1 MTAIDSHLPS
11 SDSLE
16 IGSFSIC
23 PHYASGRIVDACS
36 MNSILMYLSD
46 FFELLYSVGGGIGS
60 LGHAARPVAGSVV
73 GFSTPSS
80 LLICVHLLNYA
91 GWMIAKSWLAVINE
105 RPKVYC
111 VFSYLT

>member
-46 FFELLYSVGGGIGS
+46 CLELVHSVGGGIGS
-60 LGHAARPVAGSVV
+60 LGHAVRPMAGSVV
-73 GFSTPSS
+73 GFSTPLS
-80 LLICVHLLNYA
+80 LLICVQELNYA
-91 GWMIAKSWLAVINE
+91 GRSIAKSCLAVINE

-111 VFSYLT
+111 VFSCLT